1 MKAISKTP
9 LIIVSITAIILLIPL
24 ISMQFSSNV
33 NWNIVDFT
41 VAGALLL
48 GAGFSINF
56 LYKRLKNKKY
66 APLVIAAIIILLLL
80 IWAEMAVGLFGS
92 PFAGN

>member
-9 LIIVSITAIILLIPL
+9 LIIVSITAIVLLIPL